1 MARINL
7 KLLLLVLIAV
17 VSCTL
22 VTFIFNC
29 GHPASSHK
37 NLNHRVEESLLPE
50 IRGKL
55 YEELD
60 CSINGMYHISCRKE
74 GKEVFVPFSFLE
86 KYYEVYGKL
95 AKSKG
100 HEQFEWSHSYSKVF
114 KPTTR
119 YNSSGMFM
127 YFSN

>member
-1 MARINL
+1 MARLNL
-7 KLLLLVLIAV
+7 KLLLLLLIAI
-17 VSCTL
+17 VSFTL
-22 VTFIFNC
+22 ITYTFNC
-29 GHPASSHK
+29 GHPVSSHPSFIQR
-37 NLNHRVEESLLPE
+37 LEEPSLTE
-50 IRGKL
+50 SRGKI

-74 GKEVFVPFSFLE
+74 GREVFIPFSFLE

-95 AKSKG
+95 TKSKS

-114 KPTTR
+114 KPTTP
-119 YNSSGMFM
+119 YNASGMFM